1 MQFFAKYRNR
11 LFVLE
16 DKNYSCYGIDNLLLF
31 PRRRKAMELCDNCL
45 LARWLWHGFYWSI
58 DDVLSKVS
66 YNKSRVGNTS
76 STLKIVNF
84 GSRKSRYYIC
94 RESHKEFW
102 FGIMIWDVCVF

>member
-1 MQFFAKYRNR
+1 MHFFAKYRNR

-16 DKNYSCYGIDNLLLF
+16 DNNCSCCGIDNLLLF

-66 YNKSRVGNTS
+66 YNKFCVGNTG
-76 STLKIVNF
+76 STLNLQIFEAEKVGIIFVEKAIKSF
-84 GSRKSRYYIC
+84 GL
-94 RESHKEFW
+94 
-102 FGIMIWDVCVF
+102 G